1 MSLSAKTNIAYQ
13 QVESPLLMANRVMID
28 NAGDISFVNDE
39 GEATTINGTSIDTLH
54 INTES
59 ASIKNLAVEN
69 FEVSNENITGS
80 VVILTESW
88 NDGNGE
94 WYRKY
99 SDGWIEQGGFLDDGG
114 SSKVKTQNLHC
125 PFSNNKYTLIISKRD
140 TRYGGNGQSWEG
152 VNSTTST
159 NFEYRLNFTTQAYW
173 YACGY

>member
-69 FEVSNENITGS
+69 FEVSNENITGN

-99 SDGWIEQGGFLDDGG
+99 SDGWIEQGGKIEAG
-114 SSKVKTQNLHC
+114 SSTQYKTVNYAI
-125 PFSNNKYTLIISKRD
+125 PFSSASSYVLTYTVDGIASYIGVKNRTTTNSEIA
-140 TRYGGNGQSWEG
+140 THTTGGAITNG
-152 VNSTTST
+152 
-159 NFEYRLNFTTQAYW
+159 AYW